1 MKKIFLMPVFA
12 LLIAGAAFAQ
22 SADAELGFYKQ
33 QAAGDDKKLLA
44 AVADNLFCWSARNYA
59 LPAAPSALML
69 KADTEIRIK
78 SFPAAAITLLRYKY
92 EYPKSAD
99 KEALRAA
106 FAQIT
111 QNIEKDKRDALDKL
125 AAAAVNGAPV
135 EERLAAFLSE
145 ATKLDLKNTFAPL
158 FAEYQNFFARFPA
171 YGDKD
176 RLELMLGDLYRQNK
190 NYQAAI
196 MQYQKVYEIYPS
208 TKYKAASVRMSGDIY
223 GGELK
228 DYNKA
233 MHYYETVLRDF
244 PNSAERGITYNHMA
258 ILSEN
263 KKDYSG
269 AVNYIT
275 SAADIYIKDNQAA
288 RAYAA
293 LLYKADLQENRLKD
307 YAAAADTLKK
317 TSEIFA
323 KSQQKFVEVKLKAAA
338 VYSKRLKDFYGQLAA
353 YEAIIANYPAA
364 PQTPQAMFDAAGIY
378 EKLAKPQQAKA
389 LYQNLIVTH
398 PAGELATRAQKRV
411 DYIDKQAAKA
421 AQKAEN

>member
-1 MKKIFLMPVFA
+1 MKKIFLLPAFA
-12 LLIAGAAFAQ
+12 LAFTGAAFAQ
-22 SADAELGFYKQ
+22 SPDAELGFYKQ
-33 QAAGDDKKLLA
+33 QAAGGDKKLLC
-44 AVADNLFCWSARNYA
+44 AVADNLFYWSARNYA

-69 KADTEIRIK
+69 KADSELKIK
-78 SFPAAAITLLRYKY
+78 AFPAAVITLLRYKY
-92 EYPKSAD
+92 EYPKSND
-99 KEALRAA
+99 KEALDAM
-106 FAQIT
+106 FAQAS
-111 QNIEKDKRDALDKL
+111 QNIEKDKREALGKL
-125 AAAAVNGAPV
+125 TAAPVAAAPV

-145 ATKLDLKNTFAPL
+145 AAKLDLKNTFAPL
-158 FAEYQNFFARFPA
+158 FAEYQNFFTRFPV

-208 TKYKAASVRMSGDIY
+208 TKYKAASVRMTGDIY

-233 MHYYETVLRDF
+233 MHYYETVLADF
-244 PNSAERGITYNHMA
+244 PDSAERGITYNHMA

-288 RAYAA
+288 RAYDA

-307 YAAAADTLKK
+307 YVAAADTLKK
-317 TSEIFA
+317 TADIFA
-323 KSQQKFVEVKLKAAA
+323 KSQQKFVEVKLKTAGI
-338 VYSKRLKDFYGQLAA
+338 YSKRLKDFYGQLAA
-353 YEAIIANYPAA
+353 YEAIITNYPAA

-378 EKLAKPQQAKA
+378 EKLSNPQQAKA
-389 LYQNLIVTH
+389 VYQKLIIAH
-398 PAGELATRAQKRV
+398 PADALAIRAQKRV
-411 DYIDKQAAKA
+411 DAIDKQAEKA
-421 AQKAEN
+421 AQKASN

>member
-1 MKKIFLMPVFA
+1 MKKIFLTFA
-12 LLIAGAAFAQ
+12 FAPAFACAAFAQ
-22 SADAELGFYKQ
+22 SAEAELGFYKQ
-33 QAAGDDKKLLA
+33 QAAGEDRKLLA
-44 AVADNLFCWSARNYA
+44 AVADDLFYWSARNYA

-69 KADTEIRIK
+69 KADTELKIK
-78 SFPAAAITLLRYKY
+78 AFPSAAITLLRNKY
-92 EYPKSAD
+92 DYPKSP
-99 KEALRAA
+99 EIETLRGM
-106 FAQIT
+106 FAQIA

-125 AAAAVNGAPV
+125 AAAAVGDGAPV

-145 ATKLDLKNTFAPL
+145 ATKLDIKNTFIPL
-158 FAEYQNFFARFPA
+158 LAEYQNFFARFPA

-208 TKYKAASVRMSGDIY
+208 TKYKAASVRMTGDIY
-223 GGELK
+223 GGDFK

-233 MHYYETVLRDF
+233 MHYYEKVLRDF

-263 KKDYSG
+263 KKDYAG

-275 SAADIYIKDNQAA
+275 SAADIYIKDNQSS

-317 TSEIFA
+317 TAEIFA
-323 KSQQKFVEVKLKAAA
+323 KSRQKFVEVKLKTAAI
-338 VYSKRLKDFYGQLAA
+338 YSKRLKDFYGQVAA
-353 YEAIIANYPAA
+353 YEAIITNYPDA
-364 PQTPQAMFDAAGIY
+364 PQAPQAMFDAAGIY
-378 EKLAKPQQAKA
+378 EKLDKLQQARA
-389 LYQNLIVTH
+389 MYQKLIIAH
-398 PAGELATRAQKRV
+398 PADTLATRAQKRM
-411 DYIDKQAAKA
+411 DAIDKQAAK
-421 AQKAEN
+421 